1 LLPLPEARNIIRTS
15 INEEKK
21 RIAEEG
27 KELLR
32 RKLKHLKII
41 MVEKTVSEM
50 LDFFNVNSNLDLYY
64 RVGIKTVD
72 NKKIKDFAKYY
83 NNRFLKFFNEKLRSK
98 SKKNNTKKE
107 FISNND
113 KIVFGSE
120 KKELSYK
127 LSECCNPISGD
138 RIFGLST
145 LNDGILIHKHDCN
158 FAISLQSNFAYRI
171 IPAFWVESNKQEFT
185 VELQMSGLD
194 QKGLVNQVTRI
205 ISNHMNIDIKKMN
218 FYTEE
223 NLFKGNILIRVN
235 NQDHIQKLTQKLLTI
250 SGIEKIARK

>member
-1 LLPLPEARNIIRTS
+1 
-15 INEEKK
+15 
-21 RIAEEG
+21 
-27 KELLR
+27 
-32 RKLKHLKII
+32 
-41 MVEKTVSEM
+41 MVEKTVNEM
-50 LDFFNVNSNLDLYY
+50 LDYFNVNSSLDLYY

-83 NNRFLKFFNEKLRSK
+83 NNRFLKFFNERIRSK
-98 SKKNNTKKE
+98 VKNKKIKKE
-107 FISNND
+107 FISNHD
-113 KIVFGSE
+113 KIVFGVE
-120 KKELSYK
+120 KEEINYK
-127 LSECCNPISGD
+127 LSECCNPIYGD

-145 LNDGILIHKHDCN
+145 LNDGILVHKHDCN

-171 IPAFWVESNKQEFT
+171 IPAFWIDSNKQEFT
-185 VELQMSGLD
+185 AELQMSGID

-235 NQDHIQKLTQKLLTI
+235 NQDSIKKLTQKLLTI

>member
-1 LLPLPEARNIIRTS
+1 
-15 INEEKK
+15 
-21 RIAEEG
+21 
-27 KELLR
+27 
-32 RKLKHLKII
+32 
-41 MVEKTVSEM
+41 M
-50 LDFFNVNSNLDLYY
+50 LEYFNVNSNLDLYY

-83 NNRFLKFFNEKLRSK
+83 NNRFLKFFNERLRSK
-98 SKKNNTKKE
+98 PKIKKIKKE

-113 KIVFGSE
+113 KIVFGRD
-120 KKELSYK
+120 KKEFSYK

-145 LNDGILIHKHDCN
+145 LNNGILVHKHDCN
-158 FAISLQSNFAYRI
+158 FSISLQSNFAYRI
-171 IPAFWVESNKQEFT
+171 IPAYWIDSNKQEFT
-185 VELQMSGLD
+185 VELQMSGID
-194 QKGLVNQVTRI
+194 QKGLVNKVTRI

-223 NLFKGNILIRVN
+223 ELFKGNILIRVN
-235 NQDHIQKLTQKLLTI
+235 NQDHIKKLTQKLLTI